1 MLVRGVRW
9 LSRRSPAGRYAMP
22 PSTEAPRVSHSPRT
36 GLSAL
41 LVYGLVAASLFG
53 LTAAESAGESAAHAA
68 LPAALGLAAQ
78 PSSAAVSSADLDR
91 ARAEMLTE
99 AARSIDAFRTETALT
114 ARQKGLRSAA
124 ATVRAEVDRLRNLST
139 FAWPTAGGVA
149 SGFGWRRH
157 PILGYRKLHS
167 GADIGGVRA
176 ADLRRP
182 VRRRDQAA
190 ASGYNGGSGINA
202 RINHGQIDGVT
213 VETAYLHMSQL
224 KLRGGQRST
233 RATSSGVLAR
243 RGCPPPATC
252 TSRCTRTAPAVTR
265 SNTSRSD
272 SPDDSARRVAR
283 ALGLCPAG
291 IAPARCPSRPSGL
304 VDPRRLPIS
313 SSDDDHEPRGCGA
326 SGGSVG
332 ARRGVVPQL
341 E

>member
-1 MLVRGVRW
+1 VLVRGVRW

-167 GADIGGVRA
+167 GADIGGRCGQPIYA
-176 ADLRRP
+176 AQSG
-182 VRRRDQAA
+182 VVTKAA

-224 KLRGGQRST
+224 KLRGGQRVNKGDLIGRVGTTGLST
-233 RATSSGVLAR
+233 ACHLHLSLYKNGA
-243 RGCPPPATC
+243 
-252 TSRCTRTAPAVTR
+252 
-265 SNTSRSD
+265 
-272 SPDDSARRVAR
+272 
-283 ALGLCPAG
+283 
-291 IAPARCPSRPSGL
+291 
-304 VDPRRLPIS
+304 
-313 SSDDDHEPRGCGA
+313 SSDP
-326 SGGSVG
+326 
-332 ARRGVVPQL
+332 L
-341 E
+341 EYVKK